1 VLEMLCTCTADGCST
16 APMPSGTP
24 ATQYPAMIDG
34 ALDATGSM
42 LTGTMLPGRATV
54 LLQKQ

>member
-1 VLEMLCTCTADGCST
+1 
-16 APMPSGTP
+16 
-24 ATQYPAMIDG
+24 MIDG